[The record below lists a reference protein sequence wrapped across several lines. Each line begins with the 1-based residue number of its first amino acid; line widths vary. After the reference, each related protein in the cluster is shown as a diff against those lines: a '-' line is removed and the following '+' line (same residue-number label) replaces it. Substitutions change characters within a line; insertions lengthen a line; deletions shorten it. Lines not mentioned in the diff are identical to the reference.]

1 MLLSEGAICGSKK
14 SRFLKEQE
22 AKGLISNLDLKTP
35 LSKIPLSQIFHYGF
49 ALTFLKLILFEP
61 VTILP
66 L

>member
-35 LSKIPLSQIFHYGF
+35 LSKIPLSQICT
-49 ALTFLKLILFEP
+49 ALH
-61 VTILP
+61 
-66 L
+66 